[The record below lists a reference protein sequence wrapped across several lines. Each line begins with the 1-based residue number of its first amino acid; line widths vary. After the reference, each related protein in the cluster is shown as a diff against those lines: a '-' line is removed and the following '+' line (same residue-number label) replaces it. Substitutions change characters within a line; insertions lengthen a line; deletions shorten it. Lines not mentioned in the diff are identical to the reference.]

1 LIFIF
6 IFGSKNKT
14 MAHTCKCPIKKS
26 NKIKQL
32 EKVYNTNI
40 VNCDCFNIKNNKK
53 NSKSYLE
60 GYYIK
65 DLKDELI
72 DILAKYDQ
80 IMQQD
85 IDEINI
91 EKEKNRSQGH
101 LYDLEIEGIKY
112 NYAELKQAIS
122 VGYFIRTDI

>member
-6 IFGSKNKT
+6 ESKNKNKT
-14 MAHTCKCPIKKS
+14 MAYTCKCPIKKS

-40 VNCDCFNIKNNKK
+40 VNCDCFNIKNNIKNIK
-53 NSKSYLE
+53 NSKSHLE

-91 EKEKNRSQGH
+91 EKEK
-101 LYDLEIEGIKY
+101 IEVRVIY
-112 NYAELKQAIS
+112 M
-122 VGYFIRTDI
+122 T

>member
-1 LIFIF
+1 
-6 IFGSKNKT
+6 
-14 MAHTCKCPIKKS
+14 MAYTCKCPIKKS

-40 VNCDCFNIKNNKK
+40 VNCDCFNIKNNIKNIK
-53 NSKSYLE
+53 NSKSHLE

-112 NYAELKQAIS
+112 NYAQLKQAIS
-122 VGYFIRTDI
+122 IGYFIRTDI